1 MRTLVLGG
9 IRSGKSRWAEAAITP
24 GQPVRYI
31 ATGPSADPDTA
42 WARRLADHRDRRPSN
57 WTTIESAAVATQLR
71 ADPVTPTL
79 VDDLGGWLTAALDR
93 RDWDDTSIA
102 TEVDDLVAA
111 VGAFSA
117 PLVLISPEVGL
128 TVVPATAAGRRFTDE
143 LGVLNQRLADCCER
157 VVLIIAGQPVW
168 LKPAPAEASR

>member
-1 MRTLVLGG
+1 M
-9 IRSGKSRWAEAAITP
+9 
-24 GQPVRYI
+24 
-31 ATGPSADPDTA
+31 
-42 WARRLADHRDRRPSN
+42 
-57 WTTIESAAVATQLR
+57 ATQLR

-79 VDDLGGWLTAALDR
+79 VDDLGGWLTAALDHR
-93 RDWDDTSIA
+93 NWDDAPIA

-157 VVLIIAGQPVW
+157 VVLIVAGQPIW
-168 LKPAPAEASR
+168 LKPVLTEASR